1 MKFTTMEQVKQ
12 ANRARGQHWFDAD
25 TLEYWGTEIHGEL
38 MAGEF
43 FITSE
48 DNFNR
53 DARFFTIRKVSDT
66 GRISTVGTWQQH
78 PTLVDALWELANV
91 VIEGR

>member
-1 MKFTTMEQVKQ
+1 MKLTTMEQVKQ
-12 ANRARGQHWFDAD
+12 ANKARGQHWFDAD
-25 TLEYWGTEIHGEL
+25 TLEYWGTKIHGEL

-66 GRISTVGTWQQH
+66 GRVSTVGTWQQYA
-78 PTLVDALWELANV
+78 TLKEAEEQVA
-91 VIEGR
+91 VIVMTS

>member
-12 ANRARGQHWFDAD
+12 ANKARGQHWFDAD
-25 TLEYWGTEIHGEL
+25 TMEYWGTEIHGEP

-48 DNFNR
+48 DNFNK

-66 GRISTVGTWQQH
+66 GRISTVGRWQEYA
-78 PTLVDALWELANV
+78 TLKEAEEQVAIIV
-91 VIEGR
+91 MTM